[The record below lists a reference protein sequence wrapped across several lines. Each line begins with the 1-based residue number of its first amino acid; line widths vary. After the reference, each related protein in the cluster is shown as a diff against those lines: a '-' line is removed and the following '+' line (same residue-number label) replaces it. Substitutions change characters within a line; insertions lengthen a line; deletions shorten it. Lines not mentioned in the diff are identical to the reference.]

1 MSGTG
6 TGPGT
11 ATEAGYTVHVEKGRQ
26 GWAVDV
32 IDPSGAVAL
41 RRPCSDEL
49 DARTFASTV
58 RQHIYWLSPDVF
70 EAYYRLGDE
79 G

>member
-6 TGPGT
+6 TRSGT
-11 ATEAGYTVHVEKGRQ
+11 EADAGYTVHVEKGRQ
-26 GWAVDV
+26 GWGVAI

-41 RRPCSDEL
+41 RRPCPDEL

-58 RQHIYWLSPDVF
+58 RQHAYWLSPERFRD
-70 EAYYRLGDE
+70 YYQIPE